1 MQFLFWWSI
10 WMLNK
15 LDGPFNAWKMTEP
28 IKHWMQ
34 SEFNVRESPYPS
46 KFHLSKE
53 NLKRQ
58 KFYQNSPWNVPNNWS
73 PFDIATVSVTRV
85 STIVE
90 ILKIWFTKF
99 CNKNCILLHKFLLF
113 YPILALFQKIPN
125 IFTKKFK
132 NFKNALVTLAIVWWR
147 MSPLTQRH
155 FR

>member
-1 MQFLFWWSI
+1 MASSILNKPVMQFLFWWSI

-73 PFDIATVSVTRV
+73 PFDIATVSVTKV

-90 ILKIWFTKF
+90 ILKIWFIKF
-99 CNKNCILLHKFLLF
+99 CNKNPVICIFSLHEFSLFLLNFGPFPQFFQHF
-113 YPILALFQKIPN
+113 Y
-125 IFTKKFK
+125 
-132 NFKNALVTLAIVWWR
+132 
-147 MSPLTQRH
+147 
-155 FR
+155 